1 MKENKLSF
9 SHEKH
14 KVYSHNPG
22 EAKPATQEYPQYDS
36 ICTKER

>member
-14 KVYSHNPG
+14 KVYNHNPD
-22 EAKPATQEYPQYDS
+22 EAKSATQEYPLYDS
-36 ICTKER
+36 ICMKAR